1 MAKES
6 KAPVIEGAQDV
17 KKITFRSVFYIVAPF
32 LSIILLVVLWFLAS
46 ASNGS
51 LVPSPLKVWD
61 RFVELAFTKFS
72 AKVSLFGH
80 IWASLQRVLI
90 ALGISVVTGITF
102 GVMVGWSKS
111 FRAIFGTLF
120 ELLRPIPPIAWLS
133 LSVMWFGIG
142 EFPKVFIVFIGT
154 FTPLVINSYT
164 GIRLVDPLLLDVGR
178 MFNAKNNQLLM
189 EIAVPS
195 ALPAIFAGFRNATSS
210 GWMVVLAAEMIVAKT
225 GLGFLI
231 YRGMDYFDVPQ
242 ILVGMITIGIV
253 GALLAVITN
262 YLERWICPWNVKLE
276 QE

>member
-6 KAPVIEGAQDV
+6 KAPHIEGAKDV
-17 KKITFRSVFYIVAPF
+17 KKVTFKTVFYIIAPF
-32 LSIILLVVLWFLAS
+32 LSIIALVLAWMLAS
-46 ASNGS
+46 MANPN

-61 RFVELAFTKFS
+61 RFIELGFTKYA
-72 AKVSLFGH
+72 AKVSLLGH

-90 ALGISVVTGITF
+90 ALAISVVTGITF
-102 GVMVGWSKS
+102 GVMVGWSKT

-120 ELLRPIPPIAWLS
+120 ELIRPIPPIAWLS

-142 EFPKVFIVFIGT
+142 EGPKIFIVFIGT

-164 GIRLVDPLLLDVGR
+164 GIRLVNPLLLDVGR
-178 MFNAKNNQLLM
+178 MFNGTNKQLLM

-195 ALPAIFAGFRNATSS
+195 ALPAIFAGFRNATSL

-253 GALLAVITN
+253 GAILAVITN